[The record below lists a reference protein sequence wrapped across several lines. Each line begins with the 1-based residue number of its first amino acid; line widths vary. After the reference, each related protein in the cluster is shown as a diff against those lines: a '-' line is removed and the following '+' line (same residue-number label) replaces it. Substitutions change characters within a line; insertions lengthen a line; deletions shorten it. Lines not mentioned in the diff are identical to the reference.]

1 MIYVS
6 TADAVSTTC
15 AGSVLSETK
24 GLGLVP
30 GPCRER
36 NAFPDAGPGQA
47 APACLPVPR
56 IRKEPSPFQ
65 AEGTLWCS
73 TPPHGQS

>member
-15 AGSVLSETK
+15 A